1 MEKDLIK
8 LLKEEMSSSSN
19 ERKETRE
26 AYLGAIQNQT
36 KKQEKSTRELGD
48 RLERGIGELRKDLNK
63 VNTSFTNRITVLLS
77 ICILSVLA
85 LAGVTVSYESSAST
99 QKINLQ
105 PKPSN
110 YEEQK
115 NVK

>member
-48 RLERGIGELRKDLNK
+48 RLEKGIGELRKDLHQ
-63 VNTSFTNRITVLLS
+63 VNSNFTNRITVLLT
-77 ICILSVLA
+77 ICVFSVLA
-85 LAGVTVSYESSAST
+85 LAGVTVSYETLASM
-99 QKINLQ
+99 QKISLQ
-105 PKPSN
+105 PKPLN
-110 YEEQK
+110 FEQPK
-115 NVK
+115 DGK

>member
-8 LLKEEMSSSSN
+8 LLKEEMSSSST

-26 AYLGAIQNQT
+26 AYLNAIQNQT
-36 KKQEKSTRELGD
+36 QKQEQSTKELGD
-48 RLERGIGELRKDLNK
+48 RLEKGIGDLRKDLHQ
-63 VNTSFTNRITVLLS
+63 VNTDFTNRITILLT
-77 ICILSVLA
+77 ICVMSVLA

-105 PKPSN
+105 PKPNN
-110 YEEQK
+110 YEQPK

>member
-1 MEKDLIK
+1 MDKDLIK

-26 AYLGAIQNQT
+26 AYLNAIQNQT
-36 KKQEKSTRELGD
+36 TKQESSTKELGD
-48 RLERGIGELRKDLNK
+48 RLEKGIGDLRKDLHK
-63 VNTSFTNRITVLLS
+63 VNTDFTNRITILLTV
-77 ICILSVLA
+77 CVLSVLA

-99 QKINLQ
+99 QKINIQ

-110 YEEQK
+110 FEKPK